1 MKSFSLWGSRDFDL
15 QIVLAVVL
23 LCAIGV
29 AAIYS
34 ATQIDQPLLAGL
46 WKKQLVSMGIG
57 LLVMAL
63 TVALPF
69 RYFEAFAWPMYGLS
83 LLLLVAVLFAPP
95 VMKAHRWINLGFTK
109 FQPSE
114 LTKLTTVFVLA
125 KILSGHNFSPDKF
138 WKLLVPMGVVL
149 VPMALVLVEPDLG
162 TSLSF
167 AALFLIMIF
176 WQGLSLGN
184 FFFMVSPVLAMIA
197 VVSMPSWI
205 GFMILMVGAFWFFK
219 VKFRNA
225 LPIFLINIF
234 IGSLSPAIWFSLKE
248 YQRKRLLTFLNPN
261 LDPRGAGWHV
271 LQSKI
276 AVGSGGFWGK
286 GYLQGTQKKLSF
298 LPEQHTDFIFA
309 TFSEEFGFIGV
320 LVVLSLYSWLLFRGI
335 IIARQARNRFAS
347 FTAIGILAIISFHIF
362 LNIGVTLGIM
372 PVTGIPLPFLSYG
385 GSSLIT
391 MMVMTGI
398 LLNIGL
404 RRYEY

>member
-1 MKSFSLWGSRDFDL
+1 MRFYSIKRSRDFDL
-15 QIVLAVVL
+15 QIVTAVML

-29 AAIYS
+29 TAIYS
-34 ATQIDQPLLAGL
+34 ATQIEQPQLAGL
-46 WKKQLVSMGIG
+46 WEKQLVSLGIG
-57 LLVMAL
+57 LLVMAAA
-63 TVALPF
+63 VALPF
-69 RYFEAFAWPMYGLS
+69 RYLEAFAWPMYGLS
-83 LLLLVAVLFAPP
+83 LVLLVAVLFAPP

-114 LTKLTTVFVLA
+114 LAKLTTVFVLA
-125 KILSGHNFSPDKF
+125 KILSDHNFSLDKF
-138 WKLLVPMGVVL
+138 WKLLVPMAVVL
-149 VPMALVLVEPDLG
+149 APMGLVLVEPDLG

-167 AALFLIMIF
+167 AALFLTMIF
-176 WQGLSLGN
+176 WQGMSLGN

-205 GFMILMVGAFWFFK
+205 GFMLLMVGAFWLFK
-219 VKFRNA
+219 VKFKHA

-234 IGSLSPAIWFSLKE
+234 IGSLAPVLWFSLKE
-248 YQRKRLLTFLNPN
+248 YQRKRLLTFINPN

-286 GYLQGTQKKLSF
+286 GFLQGTQKKLSF

-309 TFSEEFGFIGV
+309 TYAEEFGFAGV
-320 LVVLSLYSWLLFRGI
+320 LAVLALYSWLMYRGI
-335 IIARQARNRFAS
+335 VIARQARNRFAS
-347 FTAIGILAIISFHIF
+347 FTAIGILAIVGFHIF

-391 MMVMTGI
+391 MMMMAGI